1 MSETR
6 LRFDGGTLVLEGK
19 TPVPT
24 PPWFTWDERIEK
36 YRAPAVDRR
45 RILDYLAECRE
56 VIDDDSSQSNPLKL
70 KLRTDY
76 TPRPYQKEALAAWQ
90 RAGGRGTVI
99 LPTGAGKTFVA
110 LGAISHIGRSALVVA
125 PTIDLMNQWYSLLL
139 DAFGSSGGDETSP
152 PNKGGIEIGIL
163 GGGHHEIRDI
173 TVTTYDSAYIYA
185 ADYGNRFDLVIF
197 DEVHH
202 LPSAKYQQI
211 ALMSSAWFRLG
222 LTATYERQDGAHEML
237 DYMIGPIVYSKSVKE
252 LKGEYLSDYEVVR
265 IRASLTD
272 DESERYAAA
281 SKLYY
286 SFVRRT
292 GIKPFGNGWV
302 ELLKMSAYDESARRA
317 LIAKQEMKRIVVGS
331 ERKLEVLDSLLK
343 QHFADKVIIF
353 TEQNDLVYRISRE
366 FLIPAITHQTRT
378 RERKWILDGYRTD
391 KFHAIATSKVLNEGI
406 DVPSAKIAIILSGSA
421 SPREHLQRLGRILR
435 KGGGRTTAVLYEVV
449 TSATTETNVS
459 SRRRKS
465 DAYA

>member
-1 MSETR
+1 M
-6 LRFDGGTLVLEGK
+6 
-19 TPVPT
+19 PT
-24 PPWFTWDERIEK
+24 PPWFAWDERIGK

-56 VIDDDSSQSNPLKL
+56 VIDDNSSQSNSLRL
-70 KLRTDY
+70 RLRTDY
-76 TPRPYQKEALAAWQ
+76 TPRPYQKDALAAW
-90 RAGGRGTVI
+90 READGRGTVI

-110 LGAISHIGRSALVVA
+110 LGAISHVGRSALVVA
-125 PTIDLMNQWYSLLL
+125 PTIDLMNQWYSLLV
-139 DAFGSSGGDETSP
+139 DSFGLLGADETSAP
-152 PNKGGIEIGIL
+152 SKAGVEIGIL

-173 TVTTYDSAYIYA
+173 TVTTYDSAYIHA
-185 ADYGNRFDLVIF
+185 AEYGNRFDLIIF

-202 LPSAKYQQI
+202 LPSPKNQQI
-211 ALMSSAWFRLG
+211 ALMSSAWYRLG

-237 DYMIGPIVYSKSVKE
+237 DYLIGPVVYSKGVKE

-265 IRASLTD
+265 IRASLAD
-272 DESERYAAA
+272 DEAERYAAA

-292 GIKPFGNGWV
+292 GIKPFGAGWV

-378 RERKWILDGYRTD
+378 RERKWILDGYKSD
-391 KFHAIATSKVLNEGI
+391 KFHAIVTSKVLNEGI
-406 DVPSAKIAIILSGSA
+406 DVPSAKVAIILSGSA

-435 KGGGRTTAVLYEVV
+435 KGGGRKTAVLYEVV

>member
-1 MSETR
+1 MR
-6 LRFDGGTLVLEGK
+6 LRFDGGTLVLDGK
-19 TPVPT
+19 APAPL

-36 YRAPAVDRR
+36 HRAPAMDRR

-56 VIDDDSSQSNPLKL
+56 VIQDASSQSRSLKL

-90 RAGGRGTVI
+90 KAGGRGTVI
-99 LPTGAGKTFVA
+99 LPTGSGKTFVA
-110 LGAISHIGRSALVVA
+110 LGAITHIGRSALVVA
-125 PTIDLMNQWYSLLL
+125 PTIDLMTQWYSLLV
-139 DAFGSSGGDETSP
+139 DSF
-152 PNKGGIEIGIL
+152 GIEIGIL
-163 GGGHHEIRDI
+163 GGGYHELADI
-173 TVTTYDSAYIYA
+173 TVTTYDSAYIHA
-185 ADYGNRFDLVIF
+185 ADYGNRFDLIVF

-202 LPSAKYQQI
+202 LPSPKNQQVAI
-211 ALMSSAWFRLG
+211 MSSAWFRLG

-237 DYMIGPIVYSKSVKE
+237 DYLIGPVVYTRGVKE
-252 LKGEYLSDYEVVR
+252 LKGEYLSDYDVVR

-272 DESERYAAA
+272 DEAERYAAN

-286 SFVRRT
+286 GFVRAT
-292 GIKPFGNGWV
+292 GIKPFGSGWV
-302 ELLKMSAYDESARRA
+302 ELIKMSGYDESARRA
-317 LIAKQEMKRIVVGS
+317 LIAKMEMKRIVVGS

-366 FLIPAITHQTRT
+366 FLIPAITHQTKT
-378 RERKWILDGYRTD
+378 RERKWILDGYTTD
-391 KFHAIATSKVLNEGI
+391 VFHAIVTSKVLNDGI
-406 DVPSAKIAIILSGSA
+406 DVPSAKIAVVLSGSA

-435 KGGGRTTAVLYEVV
+435 KDKTRRTAVLYEVV